1 MARVCSYSGEDIE
14 PGKGLM
20 YVKKNG
26 EVLHYKSRKCLR
38 EHQGLKRAPRYVK
51 WTKASRE
58 ARGKS
63 D

>member
-1 MARVCSYSGEDIE
+1 MERVCAYSGETIE

-26 EVLHYKSRKCLR
+26 DVLHYKSRKCLR
-38 EHQGLKRAPRYVK
+38 EHQHLRRAPRYVR
-51 WTKASRE
+51 WTQASRD
-58 ARGKS
+58 ARGKT